1 MVENG
6 GDVKAATEPGGFVC
20 IMQTSCVSHLCTRG
34 SPQFRVLWIRVLMNP
49 PVGKKSIRTA
59 CGASRGSAHGGYDFF
74 FLFFQEEILERR
86 LRGPVDVQR
95 RERETREMPTTHS

>member
-6 GDVKAATEPGGFVC
+6 GDVKAATEPGGFV
-20 IMQTSCVSHLCTRG
+20 
-34 SPQFRVLWIRVLMNP
+34 
-49 PVGKKSIRTA
+49 A